1 MTRIKIAD
9 IPEDKKIS
17 REELRTIMGGGISPS
32 GMFEV
37 GQISILDPQIRGA
50 GGATGIGASTQRVP
64 SQPDPSKLMK

>member
-32 GMFEV
+32 GMFDA
-37 GQISILDPQIRGA
+37 GQISMPVSQITLFGTELTSA
-50 GGATGIGASTQRVP
+50 RVP

>member
-32 GMFEV
+32 GMFDA
-37 GQISILDPQIRGA
+37 GQISMPGSQVTIGGLCSWGA
-50 GGATGIGASTQRVP
+50 RVP

>member
-1 MTRIKIAD
+1 MTRIKIDD

-32 GMFEV
+32 GMFEA
-37 GQISILDPQIRGA
+37 GQISILDPQIRAA
-50 GGATGIGASTQRVP
+50 GGAAGFGLSARVP

>member
-32 GMFEV
+32 GMFDA
-37 GQISILDPQIRGA
+37 GQISMPSSLVAFQAFNA
-50 GGATGIGASTQRVP
+50 GTGYVP